1 MARLV
6 VLHIIMSNRQ
16 KSHRYKKT
24 TTDKRVTTIS
34 VTFFSLPPAACQT
47 LIGKAPLASP
57 WFQSFPSEKK
67 QIGKEDESCGK
78 KRTKEVKQ
86 KKKAWRRKNGF
97 LMIEMSME
105 WESKYS
111 FHKGSLE
118 QQQQQHTR
126 TSF

>member
-6 VLHIIMSNRQ
+6 VLRIIMSNRQ

-78 KRTKEVKQ
+78 KKNQRSQTE
-86 KKKAWRRKNGF
+86 KK
-97 LMIEMSME
+97 
-105 WESKYS
+105 
-111 FHKGSLE
+111 SLE
-118 QQQQQHTR
+118 AEKRFFDDQDVDGMGIQI
-126 TSF
+126 FFP